1 MRRLRTI
8 VIWTLVSLLGAASF
22 AVLALSRGE
31 SVNAAWL
38 LTAALCTY
46 AVAYRF
52 YSRFIASKIFALD
65 PARPTP
71 SVRLNDGRDFM
82 PTNKWVVFGHHFAA
96 IAGPGPLVGPTLAA
110 QFGFLPGALWIIVGV
125 ALGGA
130 VQDFVILCSSV
141 RRDGK
146 SLGQMAK
153 EEIGTV
159 AGYTA
164 LVAVLGIMIILIA
177 VLALVVVNA
186 LKASPWGVVTIGL
199 TIPTALI
206 MGIYMRWV
214 RPHRVLEAT
223 AIGLVLLLLSLFAGR
238 WVAQNSALAPTFTL
252 TARTLALLVMAYS
265 FFASVLPVW
274 LLLAPRDY
282 LSAFVKIG
290 VVMALALGIV
300 IVLPPLQMPA
310 LTQFT
315 NGTGPV
321 FAGKIFPF
329 AFITI
334 ACGAISGFHA
344 LISSGTTPKLLSN
357 EADARFVGYGGM
369 LTESLVAVM
378 ALIAAC
384 VLTPGVY
391 FAINAPASAIGTTA
405 ASAAAAVQHWGFT
418 LDPAQMQV
426 LADQVQEK
434 TLLSRTGG
442 APSLAVGMAHLF
454 SRVLGGSTAMALWYH
469 FAIMFEAL
477 FILTTVDAGT
487 RVGRFML
494 QDVLKHVW
502 APIGRVS
509 WYPAVLISSALIVAM
524 WGHFLYQGVMDPL
537 GGINSLW
544 PLFGISNQLLAAV
557 ALCVGTTV
565 IIKMGKGRY
574 AWVTILPL
582 AWLVL
587 VTLTAGFEKIFSADP
602 KLGFLAHAGV
612 VSAQLS
618 QNLLSPGVQTIG
630 DGRRLIVNDYV
641 DAAVAAFFLISVI
654 VILVASAYEWFVVL
668 SGRKQ
673 PRTTEI
679 PYEAT
684 TRAA

>member
-1 MRRLRTI
+1 MRRLLTTL
-8 VIWTLVSLLGAASF
+8 IWTAVAALGAASF
-22 AVLALSRGE
+22 GWLALSRGE
-31 SVNAAWL
+31 TVNAAWL
-38 LTAALCTY
+38 LVAALCTY
-46 AVAYRF
+46 AIAYRF
-52 YSRFIASKIFALD
+52 YSKFIASNVFALNA
-65 PARPTP
+65 ARPTP
-71 SVRLNDGRDFM
+71 SVRLNDGRDFS
-82 PTNKWVVFGHHFAA
+82 PTNRWVVFGHHFAA

-130 VQDFVILCSSV
+130 VQDFVILCSSI

-153 EEIGTV
+153 EEIGPV

-164 LVAVLGIMIILIA
+164 LVAVMGIMIVLIA

-186 LKASPWGVVTIGL
+186 LKASPWGVVTLGL

-206 MGIYMRWV
+206 MGVYLRWI
-214 RPHRVLEAT
+214 RPHRVLEAS
-223 AIGLVLLLLSLFAGR
+223 AIGIALLMFSLFAGR
-238 WVAQNSALAPTFTL
+238 WVAENPALAPTFTL
-252 TARTLALLVMAYS
+252 TGRTLALLIMAYS

-290 VVMALALGIV
+290 VVLALALGII

-315 NGTGPV
+315 DGTGPV

-334 ACGAISGFHA
+334 ACGSISGFHA
-344 LISSGTTPKLLSN
+344 LIASGTTPKLIAN
-357 EADARFVGYGGM
+357 EADARLVGYGGM

-391 FAINAPASAIGTTA
+391 FAINAPASAIGATA
-405 ASAAAAVQHWGFT
+405 ASAAEAVRHWGFT
-418 LDPAQMQV
+418 LDPVQMQT
-426 LADQVQEK
+426 LAQDVGEK

-494 QDVLKHVW
+494 QDLLKHVW

-509 WYPAVLISSALIVAM
+509 WYPAVVMASGTVVAM
-524 WGHFLYQGVMDPL
+524 WGWFLYQGVMDPL

-557 ALCVGTTV
+557 ALCVGTTI
-565 IIKMGKGRY
+565 IIKMGKARY

-582 AWLVL
+582 AWLAA
-587 VTLTAGFEKIFSADP
+587 VTLTAGWEKIFSADP
-602 KLGFLAHAGV
+602 KLGFLSHARMV
-612 VSAQLS
+612 ADKLATSAL
-618 QNLLSPGVQTIG
+618 PAGVQTLA
-630 DGRRLIVNDYV
+630 DAKRLILNDHI
-641 DAAVAAFFLISVI
+641 DALVAAFFLISVL
-654 VILVASAYEWFVVL
+654 VILVASAHEWFTVL
-668 SGRKQ
+668 TGRKVA
-673 PRTTEI
+673 RSTEV
-679 PYEAT
+679 PFEAAT
-684 TRAA
+684 KAA

>member
-1 MRRLRTI
+1 MDRLRKI
-8 VIWTLVSLLGAASF
+8 AIWSFVSLLGATSF
-22 AVLALSRGE
+22 AWLALSRGE
-31 SVNAAWL
+31 PVNAAWL
-38 LTAALCTY
+38 LVAALCTY
-46 AVAYRF
+46 AVSYRF
-52 YSRFIASKIFALD
+52 YSRFIATRIFALD

-71 SVRLNDGRDFM
+71 AVRLNDGRDFM
-82 PTNKWVVFGHHFAA
+82 PTNRWVVFGHHFAA

-125 ALGGA
+125 AIGGA
-130 VQDFVILCSSV
+130 VQDFVILCASV

-153 EEIGTV
+153 EEIGPV

-164 LVAVLGIMIILIA
+164 LVAVLGIMIVLIA

-199 TIPTALI
+199 TIPTALV
-206 MGIYMRWV
+206 MGVYLRWV
-214 RPHRVLEAT
+214 RPHRVLEAS
-223 AIGLVLLLLSLFAGR
+223 AIGLVLLILALYAGR
-238 WVAQNSALAPTFTL
+238 WVAQNPAIAPTFTL
-252 TARTLALLVMAYS
+252 TGKTLALLIMGYS

-290 VVMALALGIV
+290 VVLALALGIV

-315 NGTGPV
+315 DGTGPV

-334 ACGAISGFHA
+334 ACGSISGFHS
-344 LISSGTTPKLLSN
+344 LIASGTTPKLLAS
-357 EADARFVGYGGM
+357 EADARIVGYGGM

-391 FAINAPASAIGTTA
+391 FAINAPPSAIGTTA
-405 ASAAAAVQHWGFT
+405 ASAAAAVQHWGFA
-418 LDPAQMQV
+418 LDPAQMQL
-426 LADQVQEK
+426 LAQQVGEK
-434 TLLSRTGG
+434 SLLSRTGG

-494 QDVLKHVW
+494 QDLLKHVW
-502 APIGRVS
+502 PPIGRVS
-509 WYPAVLISSALIVAM
+509 WYPAVVISSGIVVAM
-524 WGHFLYQGVMDPL
+524 WGHFLYQGVLDPL

-557 ALCVGTTV
+557 ALCVGTTI
-565 IIKMGKGRY
+565 IIKMGKARY

-582 AWLVL
+582 AWLAT
-587 VTLTAGFEKIFSADP
+587 VTLTAGWQKIFSPNP
-602 KLGFLAHAGV
+602 KLGFLSHARLLRETLAHGGLPAG
-612 VSAQLS
+612 AQS
-618 QNLLSPGVQTIG
+618 IS
-630 DGRRLIVNDYV
+630 DASRLILNDRI
-641 DAAVAAFFLISVI
+641 DAFVAAFFLLSVI
-654 VILVASAYEWFVVL
+654 VILLASAHEWLAVL
-668 SGRKQ
+668 SGRKS
-673 PRTTEI
+673 PKSTEI
-679 PYEAT
+679 PFETAP
-684 TRAA
+684 RAA